1 MRQVSENIAMSYSM
15 KLQKSLETCFS
26 DVHTMK
32 LLSANNY
39 VLRIFTKHFFPIADD
54 IVYKFV

>member
-15 KLQKSLETCFS
+15 KLFHETQKSLETCFS

-39 VLRIFTKHFFPIADD
+39 VLRIFTKQFFFSNRA
-54 IVYKFV
+54 

>member
-15 KLQKSLETCFS
+15 KLFHETPKSLETCFS

-39 VLRIFTKHFFPIADD
+39 VLRIFTKQSFFQSRMI
-54 IVYKFV
+54 